1 LSGNGD
7 RANFMKRAA
16 SKWLAVLGLLLSAG
30 TAAQPVV
37 VELFTSQG
45 CSSCPPADL
54 YLGELARRPGIIALA
69 YHVDYWDELGWKD
82 RYSIPQATQRQ
93 QGYVRRLAKSGP
105 FTPQIV
111 VSGDTSL
118 VGSDRASIERAI
130 AGDRD
135 ALAIVLS
142 KAEGNVR
149 IQFTEAWRE
158 PMDVYVATYLNQA
171 TDKIASGENARRTL
185 KHFNV
190 VRSFKRL
197 GTWNGKPQR
206 MTVPLASLPDDA
218 SGVAVILQRK
228 NQGAVAG
235 AATMALR

>member
-1 LSGNGD
+1 MKPSG
-7 RANFMKRAA
+7 F
-16 SKWLAVLGLLLSAG
+16 KWLAVLGLLLSAG
-30 TAAQPVV
+30 ARAQPVV

-54 YLGELARRPGIIALA
+54 FLGELARRPGIIALA
-69 YHVDYWDELGWKD
+69 YHVDYWDEQGWKD

-93 QGYVRRLAKSGP
+93 RGYVRRLARSGP

-118 VGSDRASIERAI
+118 LGSDRAAVEKAI

-135 ALAIVLS
+135 ALAIRMS
-142 KAEGNVR
+142 KTADDLQ
-149 IQFTEAWRE
+149 IHFAEAWRE
-158 PMDVYVATYLNQA
+158 PMDVYLATYLNQA
-171 TDKIASGENARRTL
+171 TDKIAAGENARRTL

-190 VRSFKRL
+190 VRSFKRV
-197 GTWNGKPQR
+197 GTWDGKPQR
-206 MTVPLASLPDDA
+206 MTVPLASLPRDA
-218 SGVAVILQRK
+218 DGAAVILQRR

-235 AATMALR
+235 AATLALR